1 MSLVEAALLDLLVC
15 PVCHASLRE
24 DDQELVC
31 TGDGCGLAYPVED
44 GIPVLL
50 EDEARRTD

>member
-1 MSLVEAALLDLLVC
+1 MSLVEAALLDILAC
-15 PVCHASLRE
+15 PVCHAPLRE
-24 DDQELVC
+24 ADQELVC

-50 EDEARRTD
+50 EDEARRAD

>member
-15 PVCHASLRE
+15 PVCHAPLRE
-24 DDQELVC
+24 GDQELVC
-31 TGDGCGLAYPVED
+31 TGDSCGLAYPVED